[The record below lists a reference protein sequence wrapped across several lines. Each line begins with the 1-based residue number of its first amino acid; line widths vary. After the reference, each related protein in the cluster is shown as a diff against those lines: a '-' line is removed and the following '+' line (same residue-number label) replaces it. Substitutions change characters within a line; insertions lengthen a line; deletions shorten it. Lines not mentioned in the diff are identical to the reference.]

1 MCSPFVIS
9 SLPHPGTKILAR
21 LLALIL
27 DPRVPNAF
35 FEITRARV
43 WRGDTLALRD
53 FSLTLS
59 HGESVAI
66 LGPNGAG
73 KSTLLKLL
81 TGEVRPEADPAT
93 HCRLFGEELWALE
106 EIRHRIGVVMPEEVA
121 RFEPDELTRDAVLSS
136 LRGAY
141 GRTRDMRFSREEKE
155 SSHLAMDLMGVA
167 SLADRSFGELSSGE
181 RRRVLIARALV
192 HQPQV
197 LVLDEP
203 STALDFAA
211 ALQLTNTLRTL
222 LQAGSDLVLV
232 THHPGE
238 IPPEIDRVVLL
249 RDGQIFADG
258 KKREIISAKRLS
270 ELYQVKLR
278 VAWTEGWCDVRAV

>member
-1 MCSPFVIS
+1 MEPI
-9 SLPHPGTKILAR
+9 
-21 LLALIL
+21 
-27 DPRVPNAF
+27 
-35 FEITRARV
+35 FEIENARV

-53 FSLTLS
+53 FSLTLV

-73 KSTLLKLL
+73 KSSFLKLL

-93 HCRLFGEELWALE
+93 ACRLFGDELWSLE
-106 EIRHRIGVVMPEEVA
+106 EIRHRIGVVMPEEVS
-121 RFEPDELTRDAVLSS
+121 RFEPYEITRDAVLSS

-141 GRTRDMRFSREEKE
+141 GRTRDMRFSLLDKDRARMSMEQ
-155 SSHLAMDLMGVA
+155 MGVA
-167 SLADRSFGELSSGE
+167 DLEDREFGALSSGE
-181 RRRVLIARALV
+181 RRRILIARALV

-211 ALQLTNTLRTL
+211 AIHLTGMLRSWL
-222 LQAGSDLVLV
+222 AADRDLILV

-238 IPPEIDRVVLL
+238 IPPEIERVILL
-249 RDGQIFADG
+249 RDGRVFADG
-258 KKREIISAKRLS
+258 PKRDVITAARLS
-270 ELYQVKLR
+270 ELYQINLTVI
-278 VAWTEGWCDVRAV
+278 WSGGWCDVRPA